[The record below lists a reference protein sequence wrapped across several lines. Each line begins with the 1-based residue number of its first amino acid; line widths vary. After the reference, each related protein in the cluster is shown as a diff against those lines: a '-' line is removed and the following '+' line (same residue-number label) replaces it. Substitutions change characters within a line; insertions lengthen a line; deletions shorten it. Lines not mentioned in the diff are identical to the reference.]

1 MPYGLTV
8 TPTGESGIA
17 MFALAEMVAE
27 STTFQDAI
35 GATGDAAAK
44 KAAAGEKIKL
54 AEFRYDDE
62 IIAGYERPF
71 ALIVTPGGDRDRAIS
86 AGSFA
91 HNGEFDLYLEQDI
104 PAEYRADDEAA
115 DAEMFFKNF
124 VDGVIAD
131 CQLLSTMPG
140 YLITSTWL
148 QPEGPGR
155 IDVDNVFAYA
165 IRISVSW
172 GLQ

>member
-17 MFALAEMVAE
+17 MFTLAEMVAE
-27 STTFQDAI
+27 STTFQVAI

-44 KAAAGEKIKL
+44 KAAAGENIIL
-54 AEFRYDDE
+54 AEFRYDSE
-62 IIAGYERPF
+62 VVGGYERPF
-71 ALIVTPGGDRDRAIS
+71 ALIATSGGDSDKAIS

-91 HNGEFDLYLEQDI
+91 HNGVIDLWLEQDI
-104 PAEYRADDEAA
+104 PEAYRDESKAA
-115 DAEMFFKNF
+115 DAEMYFKNF
-124 VDGVIAD
+124 VDGVIRD

-140 YLITSTWL
+140 YLITSSWL
-148 QPEGPGR
+148 QPEGPGK
-155 IDVDNVFAYA
+155 IDVKNVFAYA